1 MKADELCHALAV
13 QTGSPNLDVGN
24 VPSIGLLLACC
35 LGLVPVEKEGSTAG
49 LIHFTVQEYLRAR
62 PKLLSPAHST
72 ITETCLS
79 YLNSKHVKALSP
91 SSDSDFKD
99 SDL

>member
-13 QTGSPNLDVGN
+13 QTGSPNLGVGN
-24 VPSIGLLLACC
+24 APSTGLLLACC
-35 LGLVPVEKEGSTAG
+35 LGLFPVEKESSTVR
-49 LIHFTVQEYLRAR
+49 LIHFTVQEYLRAL
-62 PKLLSPAHST
+62 PKLLSPAHSAM
-72 ITETCLS
+72 TETCLS

-91 SSDSDFKD
+91 SSDSDSKD